1 MRLPAQLSR
10 RGSAGRFPTVRS
22 VGTKYQLGA
31 QSYVARAIPG
41 PHRPR
46 HDLRPGPSV
55 MDDDALGSFPPGWLL
70 RIAGR
75 LCCVK
80 AIACICYVRLDT
92 TGSCFWFFFFPTLFL
107 SPPSFSIL
115 FSFGCLSCIAV
126 HRPLLSTHS
135 HARSP
140 CPHGTSHFGDW
151 DLRPLQN
158 MLDLIPVRRSFRT
171 RCLAAGHQISAS
183 KHESAPSVAQNGSF
197 RLPESSR
204 PQGKA
209 NMGQE
214 WQCAWASQLAGSLV
228 LCRTSANLVSPSV
241 KVSQ

>member
-1 MRLPAQLSR
+1 MRWGASPLAGSSASRADCVASKQLPA
-10 RGSAGRFPTVRS
+10 FVT
-22 VGTKYQLGA
+22 
-31 QSYVARAIPG
+31 YVWILL
-41 PHRPR
+41 
-46 HDLRPGPSV
+46 DLVFG
-55 MDDDALGSFPPGWLL
+55 
-70 RIAGR
+70 
-75 LCCVK
+75 
-80 AIACICYVRLDT
+80 
-92 TGSCFWFFFFPTLFL
+92 FFFPTLFL

>member
-92 TGSCFWFFFFPTLFL
+92 TGSCFWFFFFLLYFCPPPLSLFCFL
-107 SPPSFSIL
+107 L
-115 FSFGCLSCIAV
+115 AV
-126 HRPLLSTHS
+126 S
-135 HARSP
+135 
-140 CPHGTSHFGDW
+140 
-151 DLRPLQN
+151 
-158 MLDLIPVRRSFRT
+158 
-171 RCLAAGHQISAS
+171 
-183 KHESAPSVAQNGSF
+183 
-197 RLPESSR
+197 
-204 PQGKA
+204 
-209 NMGQE
+209 
-214 WQCAWASQLAGSLV
+214 
-228 LCRTSANLVSPSV
+228 LVSPSIGLFYPPTHTPARLAHTARPTLAIGTCGRS
-241 KVSQ
+241 KTCLI